1 MHPTSTVQRVTPN
14 EAADYYLRC
23 AEAIERTDEAL
34 DEALAVI
41 TSIVNTIAWESFSP
55 EQRTAIKEWHLGVI
69 AARKSLRLPNV

>member
-1 MHPTSTVQRVTPN
+1 VHRVTPN

-23 AEAIERTDEAL
+23 ADAIEAADEAL
-34 DEALAVI
+34 DQAHAVI
-41 TSIVNTIAWESFSP
+41 TSIVDTISWESFDP

>member
-1 MHPTSTVQRVTPN
+1 MQRVTPT

-23 AEAIERTDEAL
+23 AEAVEKTDDSL

-41 TSIVNTIAWESFSP
+41 TSVVDTISWESFTP

>member
-1 MHPTSTVQRVTPN
+1 VHRVTPT
-14 EAADYYLRC
+14 EAADYFIRC
-23 AEAIERTDEAL
+23 AEAIERTDDAL

-41 TSIVNTIAWESFSP
+41 TSIVDTIHWESFNP